1 MFAKSYIDFMPKLK
15 DSFESI
21 PLDEIEK
28 LSHRLKSLIIRN
40 KRKIKDLHDYAQIFG
55 SLDIVRGLEY
65 HFDNFLTHLNSLS
78 AKSEIE
84 DDTMLDHEAIAYLGR
99 LGQLY
104 YFARSIGKISGCPKI
119 KELYLFRRK
128 IVGHRSIDYP
138 ADESLQ
144 EQILHTYCFQ
154 TRTFAGRS
162 TPNEN
167 REERRKLIFELMSS
181 PAKYSTN
188 EWKITYQVLSEGKH
202 ADFTPQSDHKI
213 ICSEIENMYFSIFDS
228 RKDVHL

>member
-128 IVGHRSIDYP
+128 IVVTEVSITQRMNHYRSK
-138 ADESLQ
+138 SC
-144 EQILHTYCFQ
+144 ILIVFKL
-154 TRTFAGRS
+154 GRLLDALLLMKIEK
-162 TPNEN
+162 NVEN
-167 REERRKLIFELMSS
+167 LF
-181 PAKYSTN
+181 
-188 EWKITYQVLSEGKH
+188 LS
-202 ADFTPQSDHKI
+202 
-213 ICSEIENMYFSIFDS
+213 
-228 RKDVHL
+228 